1 MQKGHIKPIPTKAE
15 LIQMYE
21 DKKAQRAADK
31 ASKESP
37 SSSQQQHPPEQKWFN
52 RKHYELERNKFLQFV
67 VSKKGEQ

>member
-1 MQKGHIKPIPTKAE
+1 
-15 LIQMYE
+15 MYE

-37 SSSQQQHPPEQKWFN
+37 SSSQQQHPPEQQWFN